1 MHNKQEPQRLVVGW
15 GATGVLSLHVS
26 FTLAT
31 SPSGKGLRASG
42 HRSEQ
47 PEHERPPAGP
57 RSPLSL
63 PCWSLRGLAG
73 AAHTS
78 GVGPLVA
85 RPLALRA
92 EELSGVPSRD
102 PPCPGHSAVRPP
114 RVTGR
119 PPAPGPSRQLP
130 PFVPLRFFLI
140 PPSPRAWQPSTDY
153 KFYQAPVTWESDSPL
168 IRSPDSLYLSQAN

>member
-42 HRSEQ
+42 HRSEH

-63 PCWSLRGLAG
+63 PCWSRRGLAG

-85 RPLALRA
+85 RPLALGA

-102 PPCPGHSAVRPP
+102 LPCPGHSAVRPP
-114 RVTGR
+114 VLPAALL
-119 PPAPGPSRQLP
+119 PPALP
-130 PFVPLRFFLI
+130 AGFLPL
-140 PPSPRAWQPSTDY
+140 SPCVSFSSHLRLVLGSL
-153 KFYQAPVTWESDSPL
+153 PL
-168 IRSPDSLYLSQAN
+168 ITNSIKRL